1 MEISNLLCDLYDI
14 REMAEYHEFGQ
25 LPKDLDGTDI
35 TIKDLLDDAIQE
47 LEKLSEEPKEET
59 CLNCGDVADEI
70 SPEDNI
76 RYCLECLND
85 PKV

>member
-1 MEISNLLCDLYDI
+1 M
-14 REMAEYHEFGQ
+14 
-25 LPKDLDGTDI
+25 
-35 TIKDLLDDAIQE
+35 QE
-47 LEKLSEEPKEET
+47 KESEEPKEET

>member
-25 LPKDLDGTDI
+25 LPKDIDGTDL

-47 LEKLSEEPKEET
+47 LEKLE
-59 CLNCGDVADEI
+59 
-70 SPEDNI
+70 
-76 RYCLECLND
+76 ND
-85 PKV
+85 IHVGKTIGRINNALY